1 MPTNLLL
8 HGTSPMEICEIILD
22 GLNMEPL
29 QSVQPVAKC
38 QCTEDRLFRAL
49 RLLPRAEVDEILQKE
64 EQIEA
69 RCQFCGKV
77 YRVSP
82 EQVEAKFLEATGD
95 PSKDEE

>member
-1 MPTNLLL
+1 M
-8 HGTSPMEICEIILD
+8 
-22 GLNMEPL
+22 
-29 QSVQPVAKC
+29 
-38 QCTEDRLFRAL
+38 
-49 RLLPRAEVDEILQKE
+49 QKE

-77 YRVSP
+77 YRMSP